1 MSYISRLVTGGS
13 PVLWCWH
20 GGCCLLWGVSFDLL
34 PLTAANHLSFPS
46 SCCDGGRCFCW
57 LLCLSRLSVRRW
69 LSLHSLF
76 SLLGSCGKSDDV
88 IGGLVF
94 WSCCCSR
101 SSRRSHCLFVTTKG
115 TLNLFLQ
122 ILSAVGCA
130 PPHSLQLG
138 LHAFSWSASGLASPH
153 AKHTLVS
160 GVGHT
165 SMRCP
170 TFPQHL
176 HTS

>member
-20 GGCCLLWGVSFDLL
+20 GGCCLLRGVSFDLL

-57 LLCLSRLSVRRW
+57 LLCLSRLPVRCW
-69 LSLHSLF
+69 LSLHSFF